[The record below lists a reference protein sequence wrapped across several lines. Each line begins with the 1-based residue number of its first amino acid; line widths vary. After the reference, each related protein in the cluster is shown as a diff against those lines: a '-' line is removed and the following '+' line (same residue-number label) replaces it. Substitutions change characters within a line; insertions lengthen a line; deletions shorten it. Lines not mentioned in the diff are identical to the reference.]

1 MKYLYVLIG
10 VLIVS
15 CHTDK
20 QDGSVIVKDLNDLM
34 NKNRYI
40 DHNLKVAPF
49 VGKDG
54 IMPDPVEGKKV
65 DTVFILKNK
74 VIENMDFT
82 KLNQGKVMVMDSLSL
97 VDKVLE
103 FDKPDNRFGRRVIF
117 PGILRFVRNKNK
129 LKIYMERWISLYPD
143 GLDKKGIPIVLYR
156 DLIYITRNKHCK
168 KPKKNNI
175 PQDKNVQNL
184 TISSSN
190 KLLDFK
196 PKHVYDAGIDENTT
210 IHGKPLNYYISKKT
224 YHKVPFPK
232 VDYRLGYVLNYFPTK
247 RNDTVLLRRFLFKA
261 LNHNIEIRVLE
272 NFSQKYRPPIDI
284 YFFVDD
290 EQITS
295 YSYYNATGMMIETRS
310 SFCKPPLES
319 FAKLYVSE
327 DLHSIIL
334 ENVNKVFYTD
344 IILFF
349 KCKTC
354 FRDRNDFVQLLY
366 RQPVEKQRRFKK
378 Q

>member
-1 MKYLYVLIG
+1 MKYLYILISVLT
-10 VLIVS
+10 VS
-15 CHTDK
+15 CHNNK
-20 QDGSVIVKDLNDLM
+20 QDESVIVKDLNDLM
-34 NKNRYI
+34 NKNQYI

-54 IMPDPVEGKKV
+54 IMPDPIEGKKI

-74 VIENMDFT
+74 IIENMDFT

-97 VDKVLE
+97 VDKVLG
-103 FDKPDNRFGRRVIF
+103 FDKSDNRFGRRVIF
-117 PGILRFVRNKNK
+117 PCILRFERNKNR
-129 LKIYMERWISLYPD
+129 LKIYMERWRSIYTE
-143 GLDKKGIPIVLYR
+143 GFDKKGIPIVLYK
-156 DLIYITRNKHCK
+156 DLIYISRNKHSNK
-168 KPKKNNI
+168 HRKENMH
-175 PQDKNVQNL
+175 QDKNVQNL

-196 PKHVYDAGIDENTT
+196 PKYVYDAGIIENTT
-210 IHGKPLNYYISKKT
+210 INGKPLNYYISKKT

-232 VDYRLGYVLNYFPTK
+232 EDYRLRYVLNYFPTK

-272 NFSQKYRPPIDI
+272 NFSQKSRAPIDI
-284 YFFVDD
+284 YYFVDN

-295 YSYYNATGMMIETRS
+295 YSYYNTTGTMTETRS
-310 SFCKPPLES
+310 SFCKSPLET
-319 FAKLYVSE
+319 FAELYVSE
-327 DLHSIIL
+327 DLHSIII

-354 FRDRNDFVQLLY
+354 YRNRNYFDQLYY
-366 RQPVEKQRRFKK
+366 RQPVEKN
-378 Q
+378 